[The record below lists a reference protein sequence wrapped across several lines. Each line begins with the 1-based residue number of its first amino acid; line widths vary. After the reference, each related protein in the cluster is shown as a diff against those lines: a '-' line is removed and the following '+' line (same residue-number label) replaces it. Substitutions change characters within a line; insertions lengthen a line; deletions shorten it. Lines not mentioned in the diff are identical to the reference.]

1 MLHPDRFHQSGQ
13 SAEWHLANEML
24 KELNLAYAT
33 LKDESKR
40 AEYDR
45 SHGQSSPRTQ
55 QPPPPRKPQPEHTS
69 PPRKPASVKLG
80 ELAAGHA
87 TFFRLPKSVQQKLLE
102 RQSGVIKNQF
112 RSRTGG
118 VGWQYTGA
126 TLSAGWFIM
135 LFNFATDIK
144 WQSDSVF
151 WYVVLTG
158 VACAVGAACTAW
170 IIRWRRSPLKCHFYV
185 TPLYFIKT
193 QLEQVSY
200 WPIWELR
207 DIKATHRYR
216 NGAYQGTDV
225 SMVFPNKTEQIT
237 ISPESAYTWM
247 IDALKAFDEKVRSAR
262 QQEDWSY
269 FYEEDDFREAPDS
282 ATDHDKSRSK
292 IVARTWATCLVV
304 GSALFLVAYSINSA
318 HTNPS
323 NLAGARSPSTDE
335 LIAQAERERLA
346 ARPLTYRPTFVPD
359 SEQQKVAAQN
369 RKTLDDVFPEESEPA
384 NNHVFKNNLGSG
396 NGSLTIRNGS
406 SSHAVVKLVD
416 TVLDTSV
423 YTVFV
428 RANNT
433 VTIPRITD
441 GSYRHALCHRPPLV

>member
-1 MLHPDRFHQSGQ
+1 
-13 SAEWHLANEML
+13 
-24 KELNLAYAT
+24 
-33 LKDESKR
+33 
-40 AEYDR
+40 
-45 SHGQSSPRTQ
+45 
-55 QPPPPRKPQPEHTS
+55 
-69 PPRKPASVKLG
+69 
-80 ELAAGHA
+80 
-87 TFFRLPKSVQQKLLE
+87 
-102 RQSGVIKNQF
+102 
-112 RSRTGG
+112 
-118 VGWQYTGA
+118 
-126 TLSAGWFIM
+126 M